1 MTQPQPRS
9 QPPTIWPFRR
19 VLCANRGEIA
29 IRVFRACT
37 ELGIETVAIFSEEDR
52 VHLHRYKA
60 DEAYLVGR
68 GLEPVAAY
76 LAEDEIVEL
85 ARTHRVD
92 AIHPGY
98 GLLSERASFAH
109 KCRKAGIKFI
119 GPTPEAIE
127 SLGDKVA
134 ARKIA
139 EAAGV
144 RVVPGTPRAITSAAE
159 ARAFAARVGYPV
171 FIKASGGGGGRGMR
185 VVRSDGEL
193 EEALARAQSEARK
206 AFGDDSVFVEKLVV
220 RPKHIEI
227 QILGDEHGNLVHLFE
242 RDCSVQ
248 RRHQKVVEY
257 APAWSLPEELRQRIA
272 EDALKVARQVGYTN
286 AGTVE
291 FLVADDGTHYFIEVN
306 PRIQVEHTVTE
317 VITGRDLVQAQI
329 HVAQGRRLDGPEI
342 GIASQA
348 AIEQR
353 GFAIQARITAEDPQN
368 HFLPDTGKINVYR
381 PAMGLGIRLDDGSGY
396 VGARVS
402 PYYDSLLAKVTA
414 SGLDWQYTRR
424 KLIRALREF
433 RIRGVKTNVAFLEN
447 VLSHPTFVA
456 GKAHTT
462 FVDETPALVSYRP
475 RSDRA
480 TRILRYIGS
489 MVVNGHPTVRGKP
502 KPTSG
507 ALSKEPIIP
516 PPVLSSPQ
524 TGVGA
529 GPGVSASASFPAPP
543 PRGTKNILDEEG
555 PEGIV
560 RWLRSDPRV
569 RLTDTTWRDAHQ
581 SLLATR
587 LRTYDLL
594 RIAPATA
601 QLGAQFF
608 SLEMWG
614 GATFD
619 VAYRFLSEDPW
630 RRLDEL
636 RVRVPNILFQMLV
649 RGANAVGYTNYS
661 DDVVRGFIEEAAAS
675 GIDVFRIFDALN
687 DVDNMKVA
695 IEAAQRTGR
704 IVETAICYTGDVS
717 DPRRTKYDLGYYVK
731 MAREITRLGTHLLCI
746 KDMAGLLKPRAARML
761 VKAIRDEVDVPIHL
775 HMHDTSGNGITS
787 YIAAVEAGVHIVDCA
802 VGSMSGM
809 TSQPSLESLLFAME
823 GSPRDPRIDPAQM
836 EKLSVYWDTVR
847 DWYAPFESGLKAPA
861 SDVYQH
867 EIPGGQYSNLR
878 AQAEGL
884 GLGAQ
889 SWEAVKRAYAE
900 VNQLFGDIPK
910 VTPSSKVVGDMAI
923 WMVKQ
928 GLDARAVLE
937 RGAELTFPASV
948 VDYMRGGLGH
958 PPGGFPEPLRTY
970 VLKGTTPITGRPG
983 DTLPPFDWKHA
994 EAEMESMA
1002 GGPVLRRDVVSF
1014 ALYPKVLREYMEHRA
1029 LHGETS
1035 VLPTPAFFYGLRV
1048 GEEAWID
1055 IEPGKTLIVKL
1066 LSVGEVEA
1074 DGARQVTFE
1083 LNGQPRSIRVF
1094 DESAKVTGPKRRR
1107 ATAGRR
1113 GEVAAPMPG
1122 RVIDLVTKMGERVTA
1137 GQKLLVTEA
1146 MKLETVVKA
1155 PIDGL
1160 VREIV
1165 AGAGES
1171 IEAGDLLVIIE
1182 EQPVTPATV

>member
-1 MTQPQPRS
+1 MS
-9 QPPTIWPFRR
+9 QPTSALPSPSSTPDAPLLPFRR
-19 VLCANRGEIA
+19 VMCANRGEIA

-85 ARTHRVD
+85 ARRQRVD

-109 KCRKAGIKFI
+109 KCRAAGIKFI

-127 SLGDKVA
+127 ALGDKVA
-134 ARKIA
+134 ARRIA
-139 EAAGV
+139 ELAGV
-144 RVVPGTPRAITSAAE
+144 PMVPGTPRAVASSAE

-171 FIKASGGGGGRGMR
+171 FVKALAGGGGRGMR
-185 VVRSDGEL
+185 VVRSDAEMD
-193 EEALARAQSEARK
+193 EALARAQSEARK
-206 AFGDDSVFVEKLVV
+206 AFGDDAVFIEKLVV

-257 APAWSLPEELRQRIA
+257 APAWSLPLELRARIA
-272 EDALKVARQVGYTN
+272 EDALKVGRQVGYTN

-291 FLVADDGTHYFIEVN
+291 FLVAEDGAHYFIEVN

-329 HVAQGRRLDGPEI
+329 HVAQGRRLSDPAI
-342 GIASQA
+342 GIADQA

-368 HFLPDTGKINVYR
+368 DFLPDTGKINVYR

-447 VLSHPTFVA
+447 VLNHPTFA
-456 GKAHTT
+456 SGKAHTT
-462 FVDETPALVSYRP
+462 FVDETPALVRYKP

-502 KPTSG
+502 KPSPG
-507 ALSKEPIIP
+507 ALTKEPIVPALGALGP
-516 PPVLSSPQ
+516 PTL
-524 TGVGA
+524 GAVGA
-529 GPGVSASASFPAPP
+529 GAGAGQAP
-543 PRGTKNILDEEG
+543 PRGTKQILDEQG

-560 RWLRSDPRV
+560 RWLRADPRV

-601 QLGAQFF
+601 QLCAQLF

-630 RRLDEL
+630 KRLDDL
-636 RVRVPNILFQMLV
+636 RAAVPNILFQMLV
-649 RGANAVGYTNYS
+649 RGANAVGYTNYP
-661 DDVVRGFIEEAAAS
+661 DDVVRGFIEEAAAG

-695 IEAAQRTGR
+695 IEAAQKTGR

-717 DPRRTKYDLGYYVK
+717 DPRRTKYDLAYYVK
-731 MAREITRLGTHLLCI
+731 MAREITRIGTHILCI
-746 KDMAGLLKPRAARML
+746 KDMAGLLKPRAATML
-761 VKAIRDEVDVPIHL
+761 VKAIREAVDVPVHL
-775 HMHDTSGNGITS
+775 HMHDTSGNGIAS
-787 YIAAVEAGVHIVDCA
+787 YRAAVEAGVDIIDCA

-809 TSQPSLESLLFAME
+809 TSQPSLESLLFALE
-823 GSPRDPRIDPAQM
+823 GSPRDPRIDPAPI

-928 GLDARAVLE
+928 GLDARGVLE
-937 RGAELTFPASV
+937 RGPELTFPASV

-958 PPGGFPEPLRTY
+958 PPGGFPEPLRSY
-970 VLKGTTPITGRPG
+970 VLKGTAPMNGRPG
-983 DTLPPFDWKHA
+983 DTLPPFDWKAA
-994 EAEMESMA
+994 EAEMTTLA
-1002 GGPVLRRDVVSF
+1002 GGPVTRRDVVSF
-1014 ALYPKVLREYMEHRA
+1014 ALYPKVLRDYMEHRA

-1107 ATAGRR
+1107 ATPGRR

-1122 RVIDLVTKMGERVTA
+1122 RVIDLVTKMGEKVTA

-1155 PIDGL
+1155 PVDGL

-1182 EQPVTPATV
+1182 EPVAPA